1 MMKVHLFKISFFCFF
16 ATALLFSCSNPK
28 AKEAAGQDYEVIV
41 RTIVSETQSALPQ
54 KLGKGLALTKMYLK
68 GKDVV
73 YEYEIDENINDMAGT
88 AANETRMKNEILASI
103 QQQSGEQQKALK
115 EFLQAVCMTG
125 RDLVYLYVGNKTHT
139 EWRIVFSKEELEKM

>member
-1 MMKVHLFKISFFCFF
+1 MKYVSIL
-16 ATALLFSCSNPK
+16 ALALLLFSCSNPK
-28 AKEAAGQDYEVIV
+28 AKEAAGQDCEMIV
-41 RTIVSETQSALPQ
+41 RTVVSDMQSSLPQ
-54 KLGKGLALTKMYLK
+54 NLGNGVSLTKMYLK

-88 AANETRMKNEILASI
+88 AANETRMKNEIVASM
-103 QQQSGEQQKALK
+103 QQMPDDKQKALK
-115 EFLQAVCMTG
+115 EFLQAICETG